1 MRWFPGRPVTSS
13 ERDDGPG
20 CKSDARGVS
29 CDQGVRICRLH
40 MVLTSYLI
48 HMGLHFLYM
57 TKFMSYMG
65 RLASTCLSLLMSMSI
80 LSVGEVNTS
89 HTTPMICSLLCSSI
103 VLLLV
108 GASVRWLVAW
118 FACFL
123 VCLLDFLV
131 LVCVDLLVGFLQEN
145 QCSDDQK
152 MQLSISQSQDSPSI
166 CSTIAGH

>member
-13 ERDDGPG
+13 ERDDGPR

-40 MVLTSYLI
+40 MVLISI
-48 HMGLHFLYM
+48 GG
-57 TKFMSYMG
+57 KWPSSWAYMG
-65 RLASTCLSLLMSMSI
+65 WLASTCLSLLMSMSI

-108 GASVRWLVAW
+108 GASVRWLIAW

-131 LVCVDLLVGFLQEN
+131 LVCVDLLVVFLQEN